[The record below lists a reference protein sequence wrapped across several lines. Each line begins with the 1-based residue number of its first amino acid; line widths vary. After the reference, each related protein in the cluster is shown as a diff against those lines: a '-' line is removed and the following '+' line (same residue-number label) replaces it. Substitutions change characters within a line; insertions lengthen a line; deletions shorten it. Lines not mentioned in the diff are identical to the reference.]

1 LCPDGRVQQA
11 SKTIALDD
19 LSHAIIRAQRTRTI
33 ILSPAVTIPHTA
45 PRLPASTQSQ
55 GPLPKSRTK
64 PRRLL
69 RRHVPDDDSADG
81 DDDGKPPDEGP
92 PPHLP
97 LLMKI
102 EEVMFELGVSRRTV
116 YSLIRDGHLTLVRIG
131 ERNTRIRTE
140 EVLNLAGTS
149 FKPLRVARLR
159 NQTSETEDTRNQTP
173 ETEDTAMNAA
183 QE

>member
-1 LCPDGRVQQA
+1 
-11 SKTIALDD
+11 
-19 LSHAIIRAQRTRTI
+19 
-33 ILSPAVTIPHTA
+33 
-45 PRLPASTQSQ
+45 
-55 GPLPKSRTK
+55 
-64 PRRLL
+64 
-69 RRHVPDDDSADG
+69 
-81 DDDGKPPDEGP
+81 
-92 PPHLP
+92 
-97 LLMKI
+97 MKI